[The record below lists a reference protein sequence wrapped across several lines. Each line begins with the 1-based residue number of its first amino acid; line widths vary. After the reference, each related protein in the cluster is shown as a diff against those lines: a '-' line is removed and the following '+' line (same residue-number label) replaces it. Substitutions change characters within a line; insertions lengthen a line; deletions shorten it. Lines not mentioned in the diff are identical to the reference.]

1 MSLKK
6 SALLLAVVFAVGLGA
21 GKTYAAE
28 THATHAKKASAGAV
42 THHDVS
48 AEVVSVD
55 AAKHMITLKT
65 DKGES
70 TVPVEGKAIAS
81 LKSVKA
87 GEKVTVTCKDVAGE
101 HKAVTAIKAAAG
113 AAKS

>member
-1 MSLKK
+1 MKK
-6 SALLLAVVFAVGLGA
+6 SVLLLAAVLAA
-21 GKTYAAE
+21 GMTYAAE
-28 THATHAKKASAGAV
+28 HAKKPTAAAA
-42 THHDVS
+42 THHDVA

-55 AAKHMITLKT
+55 ATGHTITLKT

-87 GEKVTVTCKDVAGE
+87 GEKITVTCKDVGGE
-101 HKAVTAIKAAAG
+101 HKSVTAIKMNSKT
-113 AAKS
+113 AKS

>member
-1 MSLKK
+1 MKKFAFVLAAVLAAGMS
-6 SALLLAVVFAVGLGA
+6 
-21 GKTYAAE
+21 YAAE
-28 THATHAKKASAGAV
+28 THAKKASTPAT
-42 THHDVS
+42 THHNVA

-55 AAKHMITLKT
+55 ATAHTITLKT

-70 TVPVEGKAIAS
+70 TVPVEGKAISS

-87 GEKVTVTCKDVAGE
+87 GEKVTVTCKDVGGE
-101 HKAVTAIKAAAG
+101 HKSVTAIKPAAAHA